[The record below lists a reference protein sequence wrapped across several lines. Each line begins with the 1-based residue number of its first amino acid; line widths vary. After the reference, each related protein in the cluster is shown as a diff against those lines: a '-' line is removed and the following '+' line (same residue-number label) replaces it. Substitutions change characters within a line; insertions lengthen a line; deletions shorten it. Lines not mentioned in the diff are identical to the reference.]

1 MTSTQDTEWLEKIQP
16 EMKAYADKLIEADHP
31 NASWEEKAIIAMNV
45 RNGFVNAARQGIHDV
60 KVILKLESDSP
71 LWSYKQREKLLAT
84 DKDKPLSGEELNKKL
99 YDQAFDIK
107 KLKEETTYVS
117 ACFAAGTLVHT
128 DKGLIP
134 IQDIRV
140 GDKVLSRDEND
151 PNGELCYKSVLKTV
165 KTPNQEV
172 FRFTYCAEDQYDVI
186 ESNLSY
192 VIATKDHPFWNNT
205 EGRWCPTIDMSS
217 GAEILLANQGD
228 MEYYFLA
235 NNQIYQTCNSK
246 GVVFGYCD
254 NPLSET
260 SPIQIKSIFEIT
272 SEHVI
277 SYFNPLSLETFKPNN
292 GSSLNYEERGDIA
305 KYAEDKALLCDVY
318 NIEVEDYHTYFVG
331 EEGVWVH
338 NTNCGMEQLP
348 YIQSHY
354 PSHQVTQ
361 DDLSD
366 QTLINLQQK
375 SSTLL

>member
-1 MTSTQDTEWLEKIQP
+1 MMIGSGLHFLGRVGSGGKIVW
-16 EMKAYADKLIEADHP
+16 KAPTVD
-31 NASWEEKAIIAMNV
+31 N
-45 RNGFVNAARQGIHDV
+45 
-60 KVILKLESDSP
+60 
-71 LWSYKQREKLLAT
+71 
-84 DKDKPLSGEELNKKL
+84 PLSGEALNKKL
-99 YDQAFDIK
+99 YDEAFDIK

-134 IQDIRV
+134 IQDIKV
-140 GDKVLSRDEND
+140 GDKVLSRDEHD

-172 FRFTYCAEDQYDVI
+172 FRFTYCAEDQYDVM

-192 VIATKDHPFWNNT
+192 IIATKDHPFWNNT
-205 EGRWCPTIDMSS
+205 EGRWCPTIDMPS
-217 GAEILLANQGD
+217 GARILLANQGD
-228 MEYYFLA
+228 MKYYFLA

-246 GVVFGYCD
+246 GVFFGYCD

-260 SPIQIKSIFEIT
+260 SPIQMKSIFEIT

-292 GSSLNYEERGDIA
+292 GSSLNYEERSDIA
-305 KYAEDKALLCDVY
+305 KYAEGKALLCDVY

-338 NTNCGMEQLP
+338 NKTA
-348 YIQSHY
+348 
-354 PSHQVTQ
+354 V
-361 DDLSD
+361 
-366 QTLINLQQK
+366 LQG
-375 SSTLL
+375 

>member
-1 MTSTQDTEWLEKIQP
+1 
-16 EMKAYADKLIEADHP
+16 MKAYADKLIKADHP

-205 EGRWCPTIDMSS
+205 EGRWCPTIDMPS
-217 GAEILLANQGD
+217 GARILLANQGD
-228 MEYYFLA
+228 MKYYFLA
-235 NNQIYQTCNSK
+235 NN
-246 GVVFGYCD
+246 
-254 NPLSET
+254 
-260 SPIQIKSIFEIT
+260 
-272 SEHVI
+272 
-277 SYFNPLSLETFKPNN
+277 
-292 GSSLNYEERGDIA
+292 
-305 KYAEDKALLCDVY
+305 
-318 NIEVEDYHTYFVG
+318 
-331 EEGVWVH
+331 
-338 NTNCGMEQLP
+338 
-348 YIQSHY
+348 
-354 PSHQVTQ
+354 
-361 DDLSD
+361 
-366 QTLINLQQK
+366 
-375 SSTLL
+375 